1 MIKKY
6 GSMKKSGKTEVKW
19 EDLPRKIR
27 EITSFFHLVIDDML
41 MLTCPAVS
49 PTGFRVTKT

>member
-1 MIKKY
+1 
-6 GSMKKSGKTEVKW
+6 MKKSGKTEVKW